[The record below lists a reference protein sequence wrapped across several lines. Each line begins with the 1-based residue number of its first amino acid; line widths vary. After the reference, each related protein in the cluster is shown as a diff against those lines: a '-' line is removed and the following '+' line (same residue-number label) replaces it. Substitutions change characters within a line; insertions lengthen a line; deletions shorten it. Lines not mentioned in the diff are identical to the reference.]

1 MQVSTA
7 EFKKGLR
14 IVFDGQPY
22 AIVDFQHVKPG
33 KGHAFVRTRLRNVL
47 TGYVLERTFKADE
60 RVPQAII
67 DKREMQLLYR
77 EGESYVFMDTQ
88 TYEQAELSPAQV
100 GAAASYL
107 QDSDVVIV
115 PTHKGQA
122 LYVDLPAAV
131 VLEVVA
137 SDPGVKGDRVSGAT
151 KPATVS
157 TGLVVQV
164 PLFVE
169 AGDRI
174 KIDTRTG
181 EYLTR
186 A

>member
-1 MQVSTA
+1 VISTNDLRNGNVLDLDGALWQVT
-7 EFKKGLR
+7 
-14 IVFDGQPY
+14 
-22 AIVDFQHVKPG
+22 DFQHVKPG

-100 GAAASYL
+100 GAAASFL

-174 KIDTRTG
+174 KIDTR
-181 EYLTR
+181 ERRYISR
-186 A
+186 V